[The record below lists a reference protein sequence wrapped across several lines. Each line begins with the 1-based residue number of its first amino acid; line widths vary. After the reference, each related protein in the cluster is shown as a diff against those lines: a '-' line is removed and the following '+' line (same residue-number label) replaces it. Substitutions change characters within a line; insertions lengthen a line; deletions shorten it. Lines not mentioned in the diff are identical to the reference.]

1 MAAGGLTVQNP
12 DNLTLTWTSDNT
24 SVATVSSTGT
34 VTGVNAG
41 TTTVRVSSADAAIQ
55 ASCTVYVTIAD
66 GVYYIGNVADEQYL
80 HNSGADAVVSD
91 KLTGADTRIPQLWK
105 ITYVSDGRYAIR
117 PMNDT
122 STALGIDSANDVVAN
137 ETTTSNS
144 MLSDT
149 YLWSIGHNSTGYF
162 FQRNGNPAK
171 TLTLQNI
178 GNTTGLIVCGTWT
191 GSANCHWTLESVKG
205 IFLRDTET
213 KEIITS
219 QTVKYI
225 ELGDTLTPNQLGIGY
240 EYYGSLAGGLTWSSS
255 NNTVA
260 SIGNAGTVT
269 GNKRGES
276 VVTVSATLNGD
287 SYITQFKIL
296 VHETVSV
303 INHFDSSLTNDTTTL
318 NNIAGAVEFLNEVY
332 LDTVYIRFV
341 MAGQPSLSPFDPVG
355 DCDSE
360 NGCCDP
366 TWNYDCE
373 THHRNT
379 YRICNELYEHY
390 NQPAKT
396 LIIFWT
402 DYDNNIFCYYDEPEG
417 SPHLECADTVY
428 ASTLVQWNVSR
439 QKFLYPVIHI
449 HSIQENNTGDDAT
462 SFNSLKYLS
471 FILSHEVGHTLG
483 MREVYMDASAGQDS
497 WNAHNQYKS
506 YCAMQSANANV
517 FASFMDEVLAGE
529 QSGLCSDCL
538 NTLRTALDETASIY
552 SGPVYIIE

>member
-1 MAAGGLTVQNP
+1 
-12 DNLTLTWTSDNT
+12 
-24 SVATVSSTGT
+24 
-34 VTGVNAG
+34 
-41 TTTVRVSSADAAIQ
+41 
-55 ASCTVYVTIAD
+55 
-66 GVYYIGNVADEQYL
+66 VYYIGNVADEQYL

-122 STALGIDSANDVVAN
+122 STALGIDSSNDVVIN

-355 DCDSE
+355 DCSFGTAPCTSACGTNLRE
-360 NGCCDP
+360 R
-366 TWNYDCE
+366 
-373 THHRNT
+373 HKNT
-379 YRICNELYEHY
+379 YRICNELYEYY
-390 NQPAKT
+390 NRPTKT

-402 DYDNNIFCYYDEPEG
+402 DYEGDVFFVNDDPEG
-417 SPHLECADTVY
+417 TICHWMDSGTHGA
-428 ASTLVQWNVSR
+428 TLRLWNEDQEVM
-439 QKFLYPVIHI
+439 FAPVIQMFRVN
-449 HSIQENNTGDDAT
+449 QEMLNVDVPHQRE
-462 SFNSLKYLS
+462 YMQMV
-471 FILSHEVGHTLG
+471 LSHEVGHTLG
-483 MREVYMDASAGQDS
+483 LAEVSKGAYGQTIGNLHLVGETHCVMQAINTKTAFSFSQLITDGL
-497 WNAHNQYKS
+497 HN
-506 YCAMQSANANV
+506 
-517 FASFMDEVLAGE
+517 
-529 QSGLCSDCL
+529 GLCDICL
-538 NTLRTALDETASIY
+538 NKLQGALDDCESVY
-552 SGPVYIIE
+552 SEPVFPID